1 MVTGENRQKV
11 KICRSYSNCKGT
23 TERRVSSPLQSTRP
37 CRSTPRLWPTM
48 QTSLQR
54 CSQSTRWAR
63 PLALTVVNCGTY
75 FLFLRLKQNPES
87 LLFTLC
93 KRLES
98 AGWFLSQSFL
108 CSSESGNIFS
118 FVTHIVLAS
127 RWLGII
133 FLYSIRTEDKLLL
146 RTGPH
151 EDVAKL
157 YLMEQTK
164 TEEISQQVAAF
175 LRWPSV
181 GLS

>member
-1 MVTGENRQKV
+1 MSVYTSSLANHADVLTALLSKYKV
-11 KICRSYSNCKGT
+11 SKAV
-23 TERRVSSPLQSTRP
+23 VSV
-37 CRSTPRLWPTM
+37 W
-48 QTSLQR
+48 
-54 CSQSTRWAR
+54 
-63 PLALTVVNCGTY
+63 NCGTY
-75 FLFLRLKQNPES
+75 FLFLRLKRNPES

-98 AGWFLSQSFL
+98 AGSFLSQSFL
-108 CSSESGNIFS
+108 CSSESGNTFS

-127 RWLGII
+127 RSSRSIGII
-133 FLYSIRTEDKLLL
+133 FLYSIRTVENPLF

-175 LRWPSV
+175 LRWVFHLPV
-181 GLS
+181 GSS